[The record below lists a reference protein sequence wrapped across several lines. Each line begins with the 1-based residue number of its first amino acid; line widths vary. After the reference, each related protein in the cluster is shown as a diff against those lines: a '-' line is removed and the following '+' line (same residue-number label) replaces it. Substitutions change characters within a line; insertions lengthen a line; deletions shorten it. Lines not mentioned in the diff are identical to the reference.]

1 MSIEGLTRMVR
12 LWRGCTGLINKQSN
26 NYLIENK
33 QKYMIFEALLEVKI
47 NKISEKTD
55 FGQQKIKRHSQ

>member
-1 MSIEGLTRMVR
+1 M
-12 LWRGCTGLINKQSN
+12 
-26 NYLIENK
+26 IENK

>member
-1 MSIEGLTRMVR
+1 MVR

-33 QKYMIFEALLEVKI
+33 QKYMMFEALLEVKI

-55 FGQQKIKRHSQ
+55 FGQQKIKRHSK

>member
-1 MSIEGLTRMVR
+1 M
-12 LWRGCTGLINKQSN
+12 
-26 NYLIENK
+26 
-33 QKYMIFEALLEVKI
+33 FEALLEVKI